1 MQQKIVSNDFII
13 QKINPF
19 TNKEYDNN
27 WVYVEV
33 NDEEGYFILDS
44 KKDNIEVNEG
54 VYTPRGFATAADI
67 LFKESFKNYSMN

>member
-1 MQQKIVSNDFII
+1 MQQKIVSNDFTI

-33 NDEEGYFILDS
+33 NDTEDYFILDS
-44 KKDNIEVNEG
+44 NKK
-54 VYTPRGFATAADI
+54 
-67 LFKESFKNYSMN
+67 